1 MIALRT
7 PWSQNLCS
15 QSDQSSAVTCD
26 SSTSTTGLA
35 CGMQSCHSP
44 LQRRAVLGRESVEEA
59 LVASLVSSH
68 LMFVFGYFLVG
79 IKCAGESSDR
89 KGG

>member
-1 MIALRT
+1 MTVAPAPLAWPVGCNPAT
-7 PWSQNLCS
+7 VLCS
-15 QSDQSSAVTCD
+15 AEQC
-26 SSTSTTGLA
+26 
-35 CGMQSCHSP
+35 
-44 LQRRAVLGRESVEEA
+44 LGESVEEA